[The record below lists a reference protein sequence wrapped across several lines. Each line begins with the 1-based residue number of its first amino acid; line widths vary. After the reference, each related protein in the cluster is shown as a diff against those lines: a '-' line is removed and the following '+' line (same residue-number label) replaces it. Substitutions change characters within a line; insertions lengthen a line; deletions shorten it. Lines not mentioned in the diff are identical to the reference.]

1 MAKIQTT
8 IQVNDE
14 FSKVLDKFENGMK
27 LNKKRLKEFKR
38 ACKDNGV
45 SLEQLGITVTK
56 NGRIFDEAGY
66 KVYKFN
72 KAINDMKSGVKK
84 AAENSAFKSLI
95 GKMKELS
102 TMGTAM
108 AMGNIVAMGAIAV
121 ANGVK
126 TVTTSLLE
134 MASDVDELEN
144 ITNQVF
150 GGMAEDL
157 DKWATELDKRVG
169 RSVYSLKNYAGM
181 YGAMFKG
188 MGFDVS
194 FFDDMSKKMAVL
206 TADFSS
212 FFNVADEEAFTALK
226 GALTGETEALKR
238 FGIILNDATMAEY
251 AHLKGIKTKWAELDN
266 ATKMQLRY
274 NKLMEMTNFIHG
286 DAERTID
293 GYANQLK
300 KAQGLIHNIGSEL
313 GKRLIPSAEGT
324 LHAFNGIAEAIDNLL
339 KKKSISDFTLQFIE
353 QRDELLELRDT
364 YKEYCDMVNEGTATP
379 ESEKERLRI
388 YQQLIDKYPTL
399 LGQISSE
406 VGKYGELANAINNV
420 ISRLKEKILLDI
432 KERALSEGIQK
443 AEKSQR
449 KIQKLKEEN
458 FKSAQELEAKT
469 GIRLGEGSH
478 SQEVLDKLVRT
489 GKINFYGEEYGE
501 NRAENI
507 KVLKEHG
514 FTNVNKNNYDELRIY
529 QKNKMGRDGLEFQ
542 EQENVKKIAKE
553 AYEKGEKEAQRAS
566 EFIDLTGV
574 GRRKNKKDDKDIE
587 NANTIQNMKNEYKN
601 TQDKKD
607 KLNLESKTSKD
618 GGTQK
623 IEISFNKNLDDT
635 RKMYAD
641 WISKNGGDN
650 ETAEKLR
657 QRISKLEKEE
667 NKKTKKEKE
676 KPDIL
681 KEYFKDLKNLQIEN
695 KLLKVEDKENLKD
708 EANLKKSYVRK
719 AVDNN
724 KLDFAQK
731 LSDEVAETEFQI
743 KKIDFSEALEE
754 LQKDLEELD
763 IKHSKGELTDEEYN
777 QKTVDR
783 LERFEPNIEELE
795 KFVQRYNKYLTE
807 QEKQVIQNLRDK
819 KELSKEE
826 LETLKEINRKRK
838 EINDFAE
845 NLQSFGASLT
855 NIGNITGSS
864 KLQTAG
870 NIMGNLA
877 NISSAMNTL
886 KAGPEVAGSM
896 ANLQAASGIMGTAS
910 SAMAMAGPIAMAVGA
925 GLSIVQGLNSK
936 DKAKSQAIEQ
946 RNQEQ
951 LQKFEE
957 NTREIKNLT
966 EQLKKNT
973 EMIKN
978 FSLDQ
983 IKKVSKAPTLEAI
996 KGGERNDYLMYESLM
1011 NGKHFKD
1018 IEAIERGEESYR
1030 TWYGKKK
1037 SVTTYTDV
1045 QVDEHALLKYFG
1057 FKQTELDKLNR
1068 QELANLKTVID
1079 KVDHNLLRRVTGR
1092 DLTKSTIEDW
1102 KNQVKEFIKQIEI
1115 LETEKDQL
1123 FRSATLEN
1131 FEGVEF
1137 LEEKELF
1144 ESYKKQFED
1153 LGLVGE
1159 QYNETIKELVK
1170 NNSVLI
1176 SSMGDVRTEFI
1187 RGDKGFLGGM
1197 QGYFEKIFQNAKAVF
1212 YDTKLDDINSYYKQ
1226 VFQGVSEKMVEIK
1239 KSGNMDFSSV
1249 FDGVDF
1255 SNLKNIEALEK
1266 QAQKTID
1273 DLKQS
1278 LLRNGVD
1285 INIINQILPS
1295 SDFSDRVKELSSILS
1310 SAMEDG
1316 LKEKSYTT
1324 FTEKL
1329 GENLYNSTKDALVK
1343 AFSQSNFYQGLI
1355 KKFIKAEDFEM
1366 KLDSAGSYEEAFKM
1380 VQDMLG
1386 KFGEELEAS
1395 GLGGFDAV
1403 KELTK
1408 KENILG
1414 NAYYSEKQQNVEFIF
1429 NNTYNGNVYGLSDFE
1444 NLVRKI
1450 TTESIEKYNTRPKTI

>member
-1 MAKIQTT
+1 
-8 IQVNDE
+8 
-14 FSKVLDKFENGMK
+14 
-27 LNKKRLKEFKR
+27 
-38 ACKDNGV
+38 
-45 SLEQLGITVTK
+45 
-56 NGRIFDEAGY
+56 
-66 KVYKFN
+66 
-72 KAINDMKSGVKK
+72 
-84 AAENSAFKSLI
+84 
-95 GKMKELS
+95 
-102 TMGTAM
+102 
-108 AMGNIVAMGAIAV
+108 
-121 ANGVK
+121 
-126 TVTTSLLE
+126 
-134 MASDVDELEN
+134 
-144 ITNQVF
+144 
-150 GGMAEDL
+150 
-157 DKWATELDKRVG
+157 
-169 RSVYSLKNYAGM
+169 
-181 YGAMFKG
+181 
-188 MGFDVS
+188 
-194 FFDDMSKKMAVL
+194 
-206 TADFSS
+206 
-212 FFNVADEEAFTALK
+212 
-226 GALTGETEALKR
+226 
-238 FGIILNDATMAEY
+238 
-251 AHLKGIKTKWAELDN
+251 
-266 ATKMQLRY
+266 
-274 NKLMEMTNFIHG
+274 
-286 DAERTID
+286 
-293 GYANQLK
+293 
-300 KAQGLIHNIGSEL
+300 
-313 GKRLIPSAEGT
+313 
-324 LHAFNGIAEAIDNLL
+324 
-339 KKKSISDFTLQFIE
+339 
-353 QRDELLELRDT
+353 
-364 YKEYCDMVNEGTATP
+364 
-379 ESEKERLRI
+379 
-388 YQQLIDKYPTL
+388 
-399 LGQISSE
+399 
-406 VGKYGELANAINNV
+406 
-420 ISRLKEKILLDI
+420 
-432 KERALSEGIQK
+432 
-443 AEKSQR
+443 
-449 KIQKLKEEN
+449 
-458 FKSAQELEAKT
+458 
-469 GIRLGEGSH
+469 
-478 SQEVLDKLVRT
+478 
-489 GKINFYGEEYGE
+489 
-501 NRAENI
+501 
-507 KVLKEHG
+507 
-514 FTNVNKNNYDELRIY
+514 
-529 QKNKMGRDGLEFQ
+529 
-542 EQENVKKIAKE
+542 
-553 AYEKGEKEAQRAS
+553 
-566 EFIDLTGV
+566 
-574 GRRKNKKDDKDIE
+574 
-587 NANTIQNMKNEYKN
+587 
-601 TQDKKD
+601 
-607 KLNLESKTSKD
+607 
-618 GGTQK
+618 
-623 IEISFNKNLDDT
+623 
-635 RKMYAD
+635 
-641 WISKNGGDN
+641 
-650 ETAEKLR
+650 
-657 QRISKLEKEE
+657 
-667 NKKTKKEKE
+667 
-676 KPDIL
+676 
-681 KEYFKDLKNLQIEN
+681 
-695 KLLKVEDKENLKD
+695 
-708 EANLKKSYVRK
+708 
-719 AVDNN
+719 
-724 KLDFAQK
+724 
-731 LSDEVAETEFQI
+731 
-743 KKIDFSEALEE
+743 
-754 LQKDLEELD
+754 
-763 IKHSKGELTDEEYN
+763 
-777 QKTVDR
+777 
-783 LERFEPNIEELE
+783 
-795 KFVQRYNKYLTE
+795 
-807 QEKQVIQNLRDK
+807 
-819 KELSKEE
+819 
-826 LETLKEINRKRK
+826 
-838 EINDFAE
+838 
-845 NLQSFGASLT
+845 
-855 NIGNITGSS
+855 
-864 KLQTAG
+864 
-870 NIMGNLA
+870 MGNLKGGKD
-877 NISSAMNTL
+877 I
-886 KAGPEVAGSM
+886 AGSFANFKDAKGIGKATAGFEM
-896 ANLQAASGIMGTAS
+896 ANMVLAGVSAGI
-910 SAMAMAGPIAMAVGA
+910 
-925 GLSIVQGLNSK
+925 SIVQGLSSK

-996 KGGERNDYLMYESLM
+996 KGGERNDYLMYESLI

-1018 IEAIERGEESYR
+1018 IEAVERGEESYR
-1030 TWYGKKK
+1030 TWYRKKK

-1102 KNQVKEFIKQIEI
+1102 KSQVKEFIKQIEI

-1226 VFQGVSEKMVEIK
+1226 VFQDVSEKMVEIK
-1239 KSGNMDFSSV
+1239 KSGNMDFSTV
-1249 FDGVDF
+1249 FDGIDF

-1450 TTESIEKYNTRPKTI
+1450 TTESIEKYNSRPKTI

>member
-27 LNKKRLKEFKR
+27 LNKKQLKDFKK

-45 SLEQLGITVTK
+45 SLEQLGIKITK
-56 NGRIFDEAGY
+56 NGKIFDEASY
-66 KVYKFN
+66 KTYKFN
-72 KAINDMKSGVKK
+72 KALHDLGAGIKK
-84 AAENSAFKSLI
+84 AGGDSAFGSLI

-102 TMGTAM
+102 SMGMAM
-108 AMGNIVAMGAIAV
+108 ATGNILAMGALKAV
-121 ANGVK
+121 ETVK

-150 GGMAEDL
+150 GNMADDL

-238 FGIILNDATMAEY
+238 FGIVLNDATMAEY
-251 AHLKGIKTKWAELDN
+251 AHLKGIKTKWSELDN

-388 YQQLIDKYPTL
+388 FQELINKYPIL

-406 VGKYGELANAINNV
+406 AGKYEELANAINNV

-443 AEKSQR
+443 AEKVQR
-449 KIQKLKEEN
+449 KIYDLKEKN
-458 FKSAQELEAKT
+458 FKNAQELEAKT
-469 GIRLGEGSH
+469 GIKLGEGSN
-478 SQEVLDKLVRT
+478 SQEVLDKLIKEKKVDF
-489 GKINFYGEEYGE
+489 NEDYGE
-501 NRAENI
+501 NKVQNI
-507 KVLKEHG
+507 KSLQEAG
-514 FTNVNKNNYDELRIY
+514 FKNVNGSNYEDLKNYVANHFFNNFKINEE
-529 QKNKMGRDGLEFQ
+529 NKKFEKL
-542 EQENVKKIAKE
+542 VKE
-553 AYEKGEKEAQRAS
+553 TNEKAEKQAQMAS
-566 EFIDLTGV
+566 EFLDATAVV
-574 GRRKNKKDDKDIE
+574 GRKNKKDDKDIE

-623 IEISFNKNLDDT
+623 LEISFNENLDDT

-667 NKKTKKEKE
+667 NKKPKKEKE
-676 KPDIL
+676 KPNVL

-695 KLLKVEDKENLKD
+695 KLLKVDNKDNLKD
-708 EANLKKSYVRK
+708 EANLKKSYVKK
-719 AVDNN
+719 AVDDN
-724 KLDFAQK
+724 KLDFAKK

-754 LQKDLEELD
+754 LQKDLSNIDLKLENGEITEEQHKEQY
-763 IKHSKGELTDEEYN
+763 I
-777 QKTVDR
+777 QR
-783 LERFEPNIEELE
+783 LERFDVSIEDIENFVKKYGKLLSDEEKQKIEEI
-795 KFVQRYNKYLTE
+795 KNKK
-807 QEKQVIQNLRDK
+807 KQS
-819 KELSKEE
+819 EEE
-826 LETLKEINRKRK
+826 LKLLQELNKKRK
-838 EINDFAE
+838 ELLDFSEQLA
-845 NLQSFGASLT
+845 NFGNALL
-855 NIGNITGSS
+855 NIGNATGS
-864 KLQTAG
+864 KKITTLG
-870 NIMGNLA
+870 NIFGGFSEITKVMGNLKGGKDVVGSFA
-877 NISSAMNTL
+877 NF
-886 KAGPEVAGSM
+886 KD
-896 ANLQAASGIMGTAS
+896 ASGIEKATAGFEMANMVLAGV
-910 SAMAMAGPIAMAVGA
+910 SAGI
-925 GLSIVQGLNSK
+925 SIVQGLSSK

-1018 IEAIERGEESYR
+1018 IEAVERGEESYR
-1030 TWYGKKK
+1030 TWYRKKK

-1045 QVDEHALLKYFG
+1045 QVNEHALLKYFG

-1092 DLTKSTIEDW
+1092 DLTKSTIEEW
-1102 KNQVKEFIKQIEI
+1102 KSQVKEFIKQIEI

-1226 VFQGVSEKMVEIK
+1226 VFQDVSEKMVEIK
-1239 KSGNMDFSSV
+1239 KSGNMDFSTV

-1295 SDFSDRVKELSSILS
+1295 SDFSDRVKELSGILS

-1450 TTESIEKYNTRPKTI
+1450 TTESIEKYNSRPKII